1 MQNSVIAGGF
11 LSVAEEICLFFRKGS
26 VLVTGKELRRLS
38 RAQLLEL
45 LIEQRQE
52 NDRLRAELKWANAAL
67 EERKI
72 AIESSGSIA
81 EAALKLSGIFEA
93 ADRAVRQY
101 KENVLPKSS
110 AVESILQQTLSGAPA
125 AGDESG
131 NAKTDGGDR
140 Q

>member
-1 MQNSVIAGGF
+1 M
-11 LSVAEEICLFFRKGS
+11 
-26 VLVTGKELRRLS
+26 TGKELRRLS

-101 KENVLPKSS
+101 KENVLPKSA